1 MRPSARQVYAYMEDV
16 DVAKR
21 TAIDFVNYAV
31 KPLLK
36 APEVVAQTTRHGMTV
51 RTES

>member
-1 MRPSARQVYAYMEDV
+1 MRPSAGQVYAYMEDV

-36 APEVVAQTTRHGMTV
+36 APEGWRRLRAGGMTV